1 MDKNELKLAKITMV
15 LFLIATVLEL
25 IVVVIKILGM

>member
-15 LFLIATVLEL
+15 LFLIAAVLEL
-25 IVVVIKILGM
+25 IVIVIKILRM